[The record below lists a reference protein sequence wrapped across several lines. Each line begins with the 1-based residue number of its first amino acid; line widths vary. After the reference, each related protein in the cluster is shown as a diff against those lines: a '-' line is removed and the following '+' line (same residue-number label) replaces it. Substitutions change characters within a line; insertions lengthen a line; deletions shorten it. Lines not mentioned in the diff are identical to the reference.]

1 MDIVLKFT
9 IISVIIYVV
18 YAYLNTQIRAVTKK
32 KKKIVYLIVFDLF
45 SNLFQ

>member
-32 KKKIVYLIVFDLF
+32 KKNCLF
-45 SNLFQ
+45 NRI